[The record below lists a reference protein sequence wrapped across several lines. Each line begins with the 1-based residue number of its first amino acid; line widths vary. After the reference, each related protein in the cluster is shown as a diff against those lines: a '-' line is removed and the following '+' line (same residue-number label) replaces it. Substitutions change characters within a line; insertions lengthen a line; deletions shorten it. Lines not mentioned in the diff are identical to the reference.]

1 VRETLNNRR
10 SGWKETLRKHGAS
23 YLAWLNE
30 NGVLARRF
38 ETLAG
43 VLVELLVQSIRTA
56 EQARAVWDATPAVLA
71 RCNEQDTY
79 AMPGAATAYAWI
91 HFLDRY
97 ARAWLCLE
105 KLVER
110 SCLPMAKHGVRALDI
125 GTGPGPSAFAV
136 HDFYLSLTAYA
147 DAVGRKELRQ
157 PTNIACVELDP
168 STNHLRHRLAEY
180 LYEATGRESP
190 AVLALCNARED
201 FKSISP
207 DGERAR
213 RRDSLRWQEDEYYD
227 EESETW
233 VGDSCYTA
241 DEANDIAQALH
252 RYRLIVISNFLTT
265 VGSVKLFESTIRE
278 VLTDACPGTVVVVVG
293 GKDGEYQDIY
303 QYLNSLTEPA
313 GFRLQVSQEKVSSS
327 ETAVANK
334 VYEVG
339 QQVFQHLQSL
349 APLAADCA
357 SDIAKV
363 RAHFTTSRK
372 SPPSSQFWAY
382 KKCRSSGIT

>member
-1 VRETLNNRR
+1 M
-10 SGWKETLRKHGAS
+10 
-23 YLAWLNE
+23 NE
-30 NGVLARRF
+30 SGVLARRF

-43 VLVELLVQSIRTA
+43 VLVELLVQRIRTA
-56 EQARAVWDATPAVLA
+56 EDARAVWDATPAVLA

-110 SCLPMAKHGVRALDI
+110 CCLPMAKHGVRALDI

-157 PTNIACVELDP
+157 PPEIACVELDP
-168 STNHLRHRLAEY
+168 STNNLRHHLAQY
-180 LYEATGRESP
+180 LYEATGRESQ
-190 AVLALCNARED
+190 AVVALCSARED
-201 FKSISP
+201 FMSISP

-213 RRDSLRWQEDEYYD
+213 LRDSLRWQEDKYYD
-227 EESETW
+227 EESEAW
-233 VGDSCYTA
+233 AGDFCYTA
-241 DEANDIAQALH
+241 DEANDIAHALH
-252 RYRLIVISNFLTT
+252 RYLLIFISNFLTT
-265 VGSVKLFESTIRE
+265 VASVELFESTIRE
-278 VLTDACPGTVVVVVG
+278 VLNDACPGTVVVVLG
-293 GKDGEYQDIY
+293 GKGGQYPNIY
-303 QYLNSLTEPA
+303 QHLSSLAVPA
-313 GFRLQVSQEKVSSS
+313 GFRLQVCGENVSSS

-339 QQVFQHLQSL
+339 QQVYQHLQSL
-349 APLAADCA
+349 APLVADCA
-357 SDIAKV
+357 EDIARV
-363 RAHFTTSRK
+363 RAHFTTSRE
-372 SPPSSQFWAY
+372 SAPISQFWAY
-382 KKCRSSGIT
+382 KKYRSAGIT